1 MMKLSIGIAAIMMA
15 TGAMAQQTGSTG
27 AGSPTG
33 ADAKVAV
40 SGKKIQNSDKAMAKK
55 PKAKASKPATMN
67 HTPATQ
73 GTTSSARPQ

>member
-33 ADAKVAV
+33 SDAKVAV
-40 SGKKIQNSDKAMAKK
+40 SGKKIQNGDKAMAKK
-55 PKAKASKPATMN
+55 SKAKASKPATMN
-67 HTPATQ
+67 HTPANQ
-73 GTTSSARPQ
+73 GSMSSTKPQ

>member
-33 ADAKVAV
+33 SDAKVAV
-40 SGKKIQNSDKAMAKK
+40 SGKKIQNGDKGMAKK
-55 PKAKASKPATMN
+55 PKVKASKPGTMN

-73 GTTSSARPQ
+73 GSMSSTKPQ